1 MLIRHNDA
9 PTKDEDKVI
18 INMKE
23 PVEFVSSLELLSKCT
38 TATSLMSTVILS
50 MTMKNYIAFEYRIE
64 KIGTIKY
71 YLTPKVDID
80 NEPAVSVA
88 EDATHTIFTARS
100 RAAAVSPTSVVDSPN
115 KYQFED
121 LSKEFITI
129 HVKTIKRG
137 EFTIEVERSNT
148 VDEVKTMI
156 EEKEGIPYNRQHIS
170 FAGGKLT
177 DGLTTIS
184 EYNIAEDSVLDLIIS
199 CCCCQLHS
207 SRQGKSRV
215 ASTEISNTPD
225 ETKCCICL
233 VDGLDNKE
241 QLARRHCSC
250 SVIHLTCLVACAK
263 EKSKRALIK
272 DLNEFS
278 LPWTECLNCKQIYQN
293 DDISMYLSNAF
304 LLFAEVEYGASRKGK
319 WDKFRLM
326 TALQTKLSVLTK
338 MVKSMDNRSDDLN
351 AGMLKAENVMLIK
364 KLLSMVNQMKE
375 DLIMYDRVKM
385 PQNSHQYELCEIF
398 EARAYLHYG
407 GNTCLDV
414 AIRKYA
420 KARSIY
426 KLMGNIEMS
435 KAMTNI
441 IAAMRADWAEKINKK
456 EDESKFCTC
465 HDC

>member
-1 MLIRHNDA
+1 VLIRHNDA

-129 HVKTIKRG
+129 HVKTLKRG

-177 DGLTTIS
+177 DP
-184 EYNIAEDSVLDLIIS
+184 NN
-199 CCCCQLHS
+199 H
-207 SRQGKSRV
+207 
-215 ASTEISNTPD
+215 
-225 ETKCCICL
+225 
-233 VDGLDNKE
+233 
-241 QLARRHCSC
+241 
-250 SVIHLTCLVACAK
+250 
-263 EKSKRALIK
+263 
-272 DLNEFS
+272 F
-278 LPWTECLNCKQIYQN
+278 
-293 DDISMYLSNAF
+293 
-304 LLFAEVEYGASRKGK
+304 
-319 WDKFRLM
+319 
-326 TALQTKLSVLTK
+326 
-338 MVKSMDNRSDDLN
+338 
-351 AGMLKAENVMLIK
+351 
-364 KLLSMVNQMKE
+364 
-375 DLIMYDRVKM
+375 
-385 PQNSHQYELCEIF
+385 
-398 EARAYLHYG
+398 
-407 GNTCLDV
+407 
-414 AIRKYA
+414 
-420 KARSIY
+420 
-426 KLMGNIEMS
+426 
-435 KAMTNI
+435 
-441 IAAMRADWAEKINKK
+441 
-456 EDESKFCTC
+456 
-465 HDC
+465 